1 METTTESSATQ
12 SLNRD
17 SAPAHISPY
26 PRRRKRSPP
35 RVLSRLLDPADVH
48 FDGGRP
54 WDIQVHDDALY
65 GRVLRDG
72 SLGLGE
78 AYMDGAWD
86 SEQLDE
92 TFTRLLSLELDVA
105 LHGIARLRFA
115 SAWLGHRLIN
125 RQSRTRAF
133 KVGEHHYDI
142 GNDVYRAMLDSQM
155 NYSCGYW
162 QHADDLEQAQQ
173 AKLDL
178 ICRKLGLAPG
188 QRVLD
193 IGCGWGAMSQ
203 YAAAY
208 HGVEV
213 VGITVSR
220 EQARLARERCEGLPV
235 EILLLDYR
243 ELPER
248 FGAEFDRIVSV
259 GMFEHVG
266 PKNYRAYFD
275 VATRLLRDDGLFLLH
290 TIGNSRTWPTTDAWI
305 DKYIFPNGKIPS
317 AQEIAAAIEP
327 YLVFEDW
334 HNFGLDYDRTLMAW
348 WQNFDTAWPELRG
361 RYDDRFYRMWKYYL
375 HCCAGFFRSRQGQ
388 LWQIVLGKRV
398 GRVPYR
404 SVR

>member
-1 METTTESSATQ
+1 
-12 SLNRD
+12 
-17 SAPAHISPY
+17 
-26 PRRRKRSPP
+26 
-35 RVLSRLLDPADVH
+35 
-48 FDGGRP
+48 
-54 WDIQVHDDALY
+54 
-65 GRVLRDG
+65 
-72 SLGLGE
+72 
-78 AYMDGAWD
+78 
-86 SEQLDE
+86 
-92 TFTRLLSLELDVA
+92 
-105 LHGIARLRFA
+105 
-115 SAWLGHRLIN
+115 
-125 RQSRTRAF
+125 
-133 KVGEHHYDI
+133 
-142 GNDVYRAMLDSQM
+142 M

-203 YAAAY
+203 HAAAY

-266 PKNYRAYFD
+266 PKNYRTYFD